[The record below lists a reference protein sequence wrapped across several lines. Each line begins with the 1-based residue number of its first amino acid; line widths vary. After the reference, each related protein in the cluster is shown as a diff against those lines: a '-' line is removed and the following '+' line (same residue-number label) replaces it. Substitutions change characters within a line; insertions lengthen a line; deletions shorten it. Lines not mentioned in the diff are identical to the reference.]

1 MQLPRG
7 TFRSIQKGVN
17 FREFLAEM
25 VSSRFTG
32 TCTISS
38 VILNG
43 TLVFRS
49 GTCVLAKVQDQYG
62 DRGWEEVMAVPDLVT
77 DLALSDFNTAQI
89 QLALDFNKKARVTMP
104 MAPVFAKTDHPVQSG
119 KSISREPVRAPSPI
133 RREQKKRESP
143 VVSSAR
149 ETAGTAGILSPT
161 PKDVREEVPE
171 TAPEP
176 APEPARQEEGQRAE
190 GSKEAV
196 PEDLPRKPDKTPGS
210 LEESDL
216 DMFDSMDLDDV
227 ALKIRKDC
235 KIILKQLQLDHLTE
249 K

>member
-17 FREFLAEM
+17 FSDVLAEM

-32 TCTISS
+32 TCTLSS
-38 VILNG
+38 AVLNG

-49 GTCVLAKVQDQYG
+49 GICVLAKIQDQYG
-62 DRGWEEVMAVPDLVT
+62 DKGWTEVMSVQDLVT
-77 DLALSDFNTAQI
+77 DLALSDFNSAQV
-89 QLALDFNKKARVTMP
+89 QLALEFNKKARVTLP
-104 MAPVFAKTDHPVQSG
+104 TTSGAARTDQPAHKAPFIKSVHHEPAKASHPARYEQRKREPPVPVP
-119 KSISREPVRAPSPI
+119 REPVAAEEAPAAVSTEV
-133 RREQKKRESP
+133 REDTSVTPPQPAGPEEGRLADTGKEPVRES
-143 VVSSAR
+143 SSKR
-149 ETAGTAGILSPT
+149 TEKIPGTH
-161 PKDVREEVPE
+161 
-171 TAPEP
+171 
-176 APEPARQEEGQRAE
+176 
-190 GSKEAV
+190 
-196 PEDLPRKPDKTPGS
+196 
-210 LEESDL
+210 EESDL

>member
-17 FREFLAEM
+17 FSEVLAEM

-32 TCTISS
+32 TCTLSS
-38 VILNG
+38 ALLNG

-49 GTCVLAKVQDQYG
+49 GVCVLAKIQDHYG
-62 DRGWEEVMAVPDLVT
+62 DKGWAEVLAVPDLVT

-89 QLALDFNKKARVTMP
+89 QLALDFNKKGRVTLP
-104 MAPVFAKTDHPVQSG
+104 TIPVPVKADHPAPSV
-119 KSISREPVRAPSPI
+119 KSPIREPVRSPHPA
-133 RREQKKRESP
+133 RREQKRRETP
-143 VVSSAR
+143 VVSAAPEEMAEEIASLPVSQEIR
-149 ETAGTAGILSPT
+149 DDSPAIS
-161 PKDVREEVPE
+161 PE
-171 TAPEP
+171 T
-176 APEPARQEEGQRAE
+176 ARQEEGSRADAARE
-190 GSKEAV
+190 VIK
-196 PEDLPRKPDKTPGS
+196 EDLSKTPEKIPGS